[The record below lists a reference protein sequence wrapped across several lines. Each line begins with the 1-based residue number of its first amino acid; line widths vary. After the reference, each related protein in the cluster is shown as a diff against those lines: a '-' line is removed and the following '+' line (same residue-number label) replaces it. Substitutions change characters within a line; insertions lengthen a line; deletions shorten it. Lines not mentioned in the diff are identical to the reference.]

1 MEVVSLNDNKFSG
14 NIPASLF
21 HLINLVALDL
31 SSNNLTGLVD
41 LDSFW
46 KLRKLA
52 GLSLSDNKLCIKEG
66 KGSNSTFRLLPKLFV
81 LDLKSCGLTEI
92 PSFLV
97 HLDYIRALD
106 LSCNEILGTIPNW
119 IWQTWDRSLNTLNLS
134 NNAFTD
140 LQLTSYVLP
149 NSHLESLDLSSN
161 RIQGQIPI
169 PNMLTMDYS
178 DQVLDY
184 SNNRF
189 TSLMLNF
196 TLYLSQTVFLK
207 MSNNNIIGYI
217 PPSVCN
223 LTHLKVLDL
232 ANNNFRGQVP
242 SCLIEDGNLNILN
255 LRGNHFEGELPYNI
269 NSKCDLQTINI
280 NGNNIQGQLPRAL
293 SKCTDLEVLDVGN
306 NKIVD
311 VFPYWLGSLSNL
323 RVLVLRSNQFY
334 GTLDDTFRSGKFQG
348 YFSMIQIIDIAS
360 NSFSG
365 NVKPQWFKMFKSMM
379 EKMNNTGQI
388 LDYSASNQYYQDTV
402 TITVKGQYMSFERI
416 LTTLTSVDFSNN
428 KLNGTVPDLV
438 GNLVSLHILNMSHN
452 SFTGNIPPQLGK
464 MSQLES
470 LDLSW
475 NHLSGEIPQELA
487 NLTFLETLDLSNNNL
502 EGRIPQSR
510 QFGTFENSS
519 FEGNIGLCG
528 APMSRQCAS
537 SPQPNKLKQKMP
549 QDHVDITLFMFVGL
563 GFGLGFAVAIL
574 VIQVPLSKFYR
585 TISILQR

>member
-14 NIPASLF
+14 NIPSSLF
-21 HLINLVALDL
+21 HLINLLVLDL

-52 GLSLSDNKLCIKEG
+52 RLTLSNNRLYIKEG
-66 KGSNSTFRLLPKLFV
+66 KGSNTTFRLLPKLSV

-119 IWQTWDRSLNTLNLS
+119 IWQTWDHSLNILNLS

-149 NSHLESLDLSSN
+149 NSRLEYLDLSSN

-388 LDYSASNQYYQDTV
+388 LDHSASNQYYQDTV

-452 SFTGNIPPQLGK
+452 LFTGNIPPQLGK

-537 SPQPNKLKQKMP
+537 SPQPNELKQKMP